1 MENGSL
7 RSFRGLL
14 NVALMTCINLRSGE
28 IVWQQ
33 RGFAKAQLVAVEGKF
48 ILLDE
53 DGTLALVE
61 PTPKELRVLAKA
73 SVLQNT
79 AWTPPTLAGAK
90 LYLRD
95 RKNLVAL
102 DLAAK

>member
-1 MENGSL
+1 
-7 RSFRGLL
+7 
-14 NVALMTCINLRSGE
+14 MTCVNLRSGE

-33 RGFAKAQLVAVEGKF
+33 RGFAKAQLVAVDGKF

-61 PTPKELRVLAKA
+61 PTAKELRVLAKT

-79 AWTPPTLAGAK
+79 AWTPPTLTGAT
-90 LYLRD
+90 LFLRD

-102 DLAAK
+102 DLGSK

>member
-1 MENGSL
+1 
-7 RSFRGLL
+7 
-14 NVALMTCINLRSGE
+14 MTCVNLRSGE

-33 RGFAKAQLVAVEGKF
+33 RGFAKAQLVAVDGKF

-61 PTPKELRVLAKA
+61 PASKELRVLAKT

-79 AWTPPTLAGAK
+79 AWTPPTLAGAT
-90 LYLRD
+90 LFLRD

-102 DLAAK
+102 DLASK

>member
-1 MENGSL
+1 MVSELL
-7 RSFRGLL
+7 RARSRLVVLTAIAAGLAGCSSEATRF
-14 NVALMTCINLRSGE
+14 NDNRYSDNRYSGRP
-28 IVWQQ
+28 V
-33 RGFAKAQLVAVEGKF
+33 
-48 ILLDE
+48 
-53 DGTLALVE
+53 ALVE

-79 AWTPPTLAGAK
+79 AWTPPTLAGTK